1 MTQQIPTL
9 SRRHLLLAGL
19 ACAAPAWA
27 QPSATVV
34 AASDLQFA
42 LEDIYAQFRAQT
54 GQQLR
59 LVFGSSGNFFAQLQ
73 QGAPFHLFLSA
84 DERFVFQLADAGVAQ
99 DRGRLYARGRIG
111 LMVPHG
117 SALRADGEL
126 RDLALALQDG
136 RLKKLAIA
144 NPEHAPYGAR
154 AREALQHAGLWP
166 ALQGRLVM
174 GENISQATQFALSGS
189 TQGGIVA
196 QSLALAPSVASRG
209 SFALIPEAWHQPLL
223 QRMALMKN
231 APPAAQ
237 AFYAHLSSPAAQAVL
252 ERYGFAVPR

>member
-1 MTQQIPTL
+1 MALLGGNGAGKSTL
-9 SRRHLLLAGL
+9 IGLLSGRLGQAR
-19 ACAAPAWA
+19 WA
-27 QPSATVV
+27 
-34 AASDLQFA
+34 
-42 LEDIYAQFRAQT
+42 
-54 GQQLR
+54 
-59 LVFGSSGNFFAQLQ
+59 
-73 QGAPFHLFLSA
+73 GAPPRAVEVPQDPDLSLFCGTVT
-84 DERFVFQLADAGVAQ
+84 EELA
-99 DRGRLYARGRIG
+99 
-111 LMVPHG
+111 
-117 SALRADGEL
+117 
-126 RDLALALQDG
+126 
-136 RLKKLAIA
+136 
-144 NPEHAPYGAR
+144 YGAR